1 MSAFDKIR
9 SFAEARI
16 DPFEAE
22 VIAVKGITYSDCR
35 ELKTMFDQL
44 TAERD
49 RLLFEIGLAQE
60 EAATFIGHC
69 HDKTGQIKDLTVKRD
84 RLREVLKNMLKS
96 ADCMWEDRDMGHDW
110 PEACQQAR
118 AALQEDSDE

>member
-1 MSAFDKIR
+1 MEQRNHDVSIR
-9 SFAEARI
+9 IMLKPADDERI
-16 DPFEAE
+16 GLTGCDADLQFVRLAN
-22 VIAVKGITYSDCR
+22 AYN
-35 ELKTMFDQL
+35 ELK
-44 TAERD
+44 AERD

-118 AALQEDSDE
+118 AELQEDSDE